1 MNKTLT
7 KKILSMVFI
16 IIIIST
22 LSFTAVS
29 FYEVYRTVTKQ
40 MENDGTTLITNIK
53 REISKDNITNLE
65 EFHEIF
71 KEIKEQSNENIVYI
85 SLSDA
90 NSNIIVSDNIAINE
104 TNNETDAIS
113 HATSKGDV
121 EDVVTNQYTKGQ
133 IISLATGDSAYNV
146 STSIIYGDNQ
156 AGALNIGISLKSMNE
171 EIKNTLFETFLIALV
186 IMTLSLVG
194 AIFFAKKITKPI
206 VMVSKSLKSFSN
218 GDFTNSFVHKSKDE
232 IGDMYT
238 ALENMRCTLIDMV
251 DNINK
256 NSKVVSHSS
265 EKLSLVL
272 NETLY
277 ATDSISKASEELAMG
292 SADLAINAEEG
303 LYKLTRLANEIV
315 DLANRTRAM
324 VESIELTKQ
333 ANASGTT
340 CIKELQTAIG
350 ENAIVTNNIKE
361 QVDILSLKSES
372 ITDITTVIQNIAKQ
386 TKLLALNASIES
398 ARAGEHG
405 KGFSVVAEEIGKLS
419 EETSNSIVM
428 IESIVEEVKQSI
440 AMTNEYMLLGTKTIE
455 KTEQVSKETGE
466 SFHTID
472 SNVSNIIKEIQILI
486 AGIEDIDSH
495 TNEVVGAIESISTIT
510 EQSTSSTEEIA
521 SSLEQQT
528 GNMEQIS
535 VSAQD
540 LHAISLELT
549 NLMAR
554 FKLK

>member
-206 VMVSKSLKSFSN
+206 VMVSKSLKSFAN